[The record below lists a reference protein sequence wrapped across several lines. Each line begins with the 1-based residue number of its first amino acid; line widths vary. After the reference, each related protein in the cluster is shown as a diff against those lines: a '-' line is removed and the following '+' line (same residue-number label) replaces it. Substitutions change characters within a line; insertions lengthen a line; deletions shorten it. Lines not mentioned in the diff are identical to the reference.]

1 MRERLE
7 QWWICIGAAVIVS
20 LAVGYSLAPVWI

>member
-1 MRERLE
+1 MRDRLADA
-7 QWWICIGAAVIVS
+7 WIVIGVTIIVL

>member
-1 MRERLE
+1 MRDKLADA
-7 QWWICIGAAVIVS
+7 WIAIGATVIVL